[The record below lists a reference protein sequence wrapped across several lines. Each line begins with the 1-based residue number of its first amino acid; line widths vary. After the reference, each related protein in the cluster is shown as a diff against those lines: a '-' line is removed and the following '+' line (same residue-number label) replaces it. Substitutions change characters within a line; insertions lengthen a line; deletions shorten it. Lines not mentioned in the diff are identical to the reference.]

1 MPTPLSFV
9 DILERTADTE
19 IMRAQALKAVVE
31 PLKPLVASLAD
42 EQKRRIPAFLG
53 MRENENGLP
62 QPVAELW
69 LFEEEQ

>member
-1 MPTPLSFV
+1 
-9 DILERTADTE
+9 
-19 IMRAQALKAVVE
+19 MRAQALKAVVE